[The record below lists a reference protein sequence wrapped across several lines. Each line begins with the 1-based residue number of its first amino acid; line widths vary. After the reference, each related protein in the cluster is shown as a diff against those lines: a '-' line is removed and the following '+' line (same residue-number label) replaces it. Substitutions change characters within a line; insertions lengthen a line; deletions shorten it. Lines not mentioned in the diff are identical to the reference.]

1 MQFTN
6 LSFPP
11 DYLYGKEDE
20 LFNLLTN
27 DYEFRC
33 DNYAVAYQLIRL
45 LDKIHMCEHSSYPL
59 DDCFWPFGC
68 WIVFITC
75 RPKDIDRIKCIA
87 KCIPSSIPT
96 NIKIYDED
104 EIEI

>member
-1 MQFTN
+1 MRYTN

-20 LFNLLTN
+20 LFRMLTN
-27 DYEFRC
+27 DYMFKC
-33 DNYAVAYQLIRL
+33 DNYAVAYKLLQL
-45 LDKIHMCEHSSYPL
+45 LDKIEMCEHSDMTDDVFYPYS
-59 DDCFWPFGC
+59 F
-68 WIVFITC
+68 IIFITC
-75 RPKDIDRIKCIA
+75 RPKDIERIKCVA
-87 KCIPSSIPT
+87 KKIPSSIPA